1 MSEHAQNETPQNA
14 EITENSENTENTEN
28 GENTESAE
36 SGVPAFADLGID
48 GRVLAAISDLGYENP
63 SPIQAQTI
71 PLLLSGRDVVG
82 LAQTGTGKTAAFAVP
97 ALSRLAEL
105 ADVNGPANTPQ
116 ILVLAPTRELALQV
130 AEAFTTY
137 AKHIKGVTVLPVYG
151 GAPYGPQLS
160 GLRRGAQ
167 VVVGTPGRV
176 IDHLSKGS
184 LDLSN
189 LQYMVLD
196 EADEMLR
203 MGFAEEVD
211 QILSAT
217 PDQKQTALFS
227 ATMPR
232 AIQRISGKYL
242 NNPVEVSVAAKNTT
256 AGNIRQRYMQVTGSW
271 KLEALTRILETEEH
285 DGVIAFVRTRNATEE
300 LATKLNARG
309 FRAVALSGDVAQNQR
324 EKTVD
329 NLRQGRV
336 DILVATDVAARGL
349 DVERISH
356 VINYDIPHDTEGYVH
371 RIGRTGRAG
380 RSGDAVLFMT
390 PREKYLLRAIEKATR
405 QTVEQMNMP
414 SVADV
419 NNSRLGRFSTQI
431 TETLSAGDLDVF
443 RGLIDSYVSEND
455 VNAED
460 VAAALAKMAQ
470 GGRPLLAEEQ
480 DMPPA
485 RMERGGREDRGD
497 RDGRGSRGPQRGPAE
512 GNATYRISLG
522 RQDRVQPGNI
532 VGALANEAGLRSNQI
547 GHIDIRS
554 NHALVELPADLTS
567 QQWDALGN
575 TTINGRPIEI
585 QKDSGRP
592 TNAEREGKPFRSGG
606 GGYKGGHKGG
616 YGGHKGG
623 GKAGFKAGRKSFEK
637 PSRDRY

>member
-1 MSEHAQNETPQNA
+1 VSEHAQNETIQNA
-14 EITENSENTENTEN
+14 ENSENTENAESAA
-28 GENTESAE
+28 NTESTE

-97 ALSRLAEL
+97 ALSRLAET

-256 AGNIRQRYMQVTGSW
+256 AGNIRQRFMQVTGSW
-271 KLEALTRILETEEH
+271 KLEAMTRILETEEH

-300 LATKLNARG
+300 LTTKLNARG
-309 FRAVALSGDVAQNQR
+309 FRAAAISGDVAQNQR

-329 NLRQGRV
+329 NLRSGRI

-443 RGLIDSYVSEND
+443 RGLIDSYVAEND

-512 GNATYRISLG
+512 GNATYRIALG

-585 QKDSGRP
+585 QKDTGRP
-592 TNAEREGKPFRSGG
+592 TNSEREAKPFRSGG
-606 GGYKGGHKGG
+606 GGYKGGGHKGG

-623 GKAGFKAGRKSFEK
+623 GKGGFKGGRKSFEK

>member
-1 MSEHAQNETPQNA
+1 MSEHAQNETIQNA
-14 EITENSENTENTEN
+14 ENSENTENAESAA
-28 GENTESAE
+28 NTESTE

-97 ALSRLAEL
+97 ALSRLAET

-256 AGNIRQRYMQVTGSW
+256 AGNIRQRFMQVTGSW
-271 KLEALTRILETEEH
+271 KLEAMTRILETEEH

-300 LATKLNARG
+300 LTTKLNARG
-309 FRAVALSGDVAQNQR
+309 FRAAAISGDVAQNQR

-329 NLRQGRV
+329 NLRSGRI

-443 RGLIDSYVSEND
+443 RGLIDSYVAEND

-512 GNATYRISLG
+512 GNATYRIALG

-585 QKDSGRP
+585 QKDTGRP
-592 TNAEREGKPFRSGG
+592 TNSEREAKPFRSGG
-606 GGYKGGHKGG
+606 GGYKGGGHKGG

-623 GKAGFKAGRKSFEK
+623 GKGGFKGGRKSFEK

>member
-1 MSEHAQNETPQNA
+1 MSEHAQNDHAQAETGIDTQA
-14 EITENSENTENTEN
+14 EAPA
-28 GENTESAE
+28 G
-36 SGVPAFADLGID
+36 PAFADLGID
-48 GRVLAAISDLGYENP
+48 SRVLAAIEDLGYETP
-63 SPIQAQTI
+63 SPIQAETI

-116 ILVLAPTRELALQV
+116 VLVLAPTRELALQV

-176 IDHLSKGS
+176 IDHLQKGS
-184 LDLSN
+184 LDLSD

-242 NNPVEVSVAAKNTT
+242 NDPVEVTVAAKNTT
-256 AGNIRQRYMQVTGSW
+256 AGNIRQRFLQVTHQW
-271 KLEALTRILETEEH
+271 KLEAMTRILETEEH

-300 LATKLNARG
+300 LTTKLNARG
-309 FRAVALSGDVAQNQR
+309 FRAAAISGDVAQNQR
-324 EKTVD
+324 EKTVE
-329 NLRQGRV
+329 NLRSGRI

-390 PREKYLLRAIEKATR
+390 PREKYLLRSIEKATR
-405 QTVEQMNMP
+405 QTVELMHMP

-419 NNSRLGRFSTQI
+419 NSSRLGKFSTQI
-431 TETLSAGDLDVF
+431 TETLSEGGLEVF
-443 RGLIDSYVSEND
+443 RDLIDSYVAEND
-455 VNAED
+455 AAPED

-470 GGRPLLAEEQ
+470 GGRPLLAEEP
-480 DMPPA
+480 DLPPA
-485 RMERGGREDRGD
+485 KAARRDRDDDRNDRGE

-532 VGALANEAGLRSNQI
+532 VGALANEAGLRSSQI

-554 NHALVELPADLTS
+554 NHSLVELPADLTG

-575 TTINGRPIEI
+575 TTINGRPIEL
-585 QKDSGRP
+585 QLDTGRA
-592 TNAEREGKPFRSGG
+592 TRSEREGKPFRSGG
-606 GGYKGGHKGG
+606 GGYKGGQKGG
-616 YGGHKGG
+616 FKGG
-623 GKAGFKAGRKSFEK
+623 FKGKKSFDR

>member
-1 MSEHAQNETPQNA
+1 MTEHAQNDTPQ
-14 EITENSENTENTEN
+14 S
-28 GENTESAE
+28 TESAE
-36 SGVPAFADLGID
+36 SDVPAFADLGID

-184 LDLSN
+184 LDLSD

-242 NNPVEVSVAAKNTT
+242 NNPVEVTVAAKNTT
-256 AGNIRQRYMQVTGSW
+256 AGNIRQRFLQVTGSW
-271 KLEALTRILETEEH
+271 KLEAMTRILETEEH

-300 LATKLNARG
+300 LTTKLNARG
-309 FRAVALSGDVAQNQR
+309 FRAAAISGDVAQNQR

-329 NLRQGRV
+329 NLRSGRI

-512 GNATYRISLG
+512 GNATYRIALG

-585 QKDSGRP
+585 QKDTGRP

-623 GKAGFKAGRKSFEK
+623 GKAGFKGGRKSFEK

>member
-1 MSEHAQNETPQNA
+1 MSEHAQNETPQ
-14 EITENSENTENTEN
+14 
-28 GENTESAE
+28 NTESAE

-97 ALSRLAEL
+97 ALSRLAET

-242 NNPVEVSVAAKNTT
+242 NNPVEVTVAAKNTT
-256 AGNIRQRYMQVTGSW
+256 AGNIRQRFLQVTGSW
-271 KLEALTRILETEEH
+271 KLEAMTRILETEEH

-300 LATKLNARG
+300 LTTKLNARG
-309 FRAVALSGDVAQNQR
+309 FRAAAISGDVAQNQR

-329 NLRQGRV
+329 NLRSGRI

-512 GNATYRISLG
+512 GNATYRIALG

-585 QKDSGRP
+585 QKDTGRP

-606 GGYKGGHKGG
+606 GGHKGG

-623 GKAGFKAGRKSFEK
+623 GKAGFKGGRKSFEK